1 MQQKG
6 MLTYLKHCA
15 IDGDKEL
22 GLNKLGVSRV
32 LAFAI
37 CRLNAVAFLQPAP
50 EPMILGGYILIT
62 R

>member
-1 MQQKG
+1 MQQEDT
-6 MLTYLKHCA
+6 LTYLLHCA

-37 CRLNAVAFLQPAP
+37 CRPSAVASSANAGVNDSP
-50 EPMILGGYILIT
+50 GVYT
-62 R
+62 HR